1 MRREF
6 TSDEFRAT
14 LKDGLLAVYS
24 LRERQLVET
33 KIEGGKAS
41 QRTVGPSSDDPLGRL
56 AAEMSKWPVFAATA
70 AEDDEG
76 WFHLDID
83 AGFQRWIGMKPAP
96 LPKSSSTR
104 RRVRNRPVFLPVLSA
119 KGRAAPKAAPVVA
132 ARGTS
137 SIVSA

>member
-83 AGFQRWIGMKPAP
+83 AGFQRWIGMKPEED
-96 LPKSSSTR
+96 
-104 RRVRNRPVFLPVLSA
+104 VRDALSRC
-119 KGRAAPKAAPVVA
+119 GFDEGDIDTMVA
-132 ARGTS
+132 ACQAEPWSYLPRQCP
-137 SIVSA
+137 